1 MDPSTHTVLV
11 TGATGSQG
19 GAVARE
25 LLDAGWQVRGL
36 TRDVT
41 RDAARELE
49 LRGADMV
56 EGDLDDRDSLDRAVD
71 GCYGVFS
78 VQQFWEHGVEG
89 EIRQGRNLAD
99 AAAAAGVQHYVQ
111 SSVGGA
117 ERDTGIPHFDSKW
130 EIEQHLEG
138 LDLPVTVL
146 RPVFFM
152 NNFEGMRDSIR
163 EGTLSLPLPPDAP
176 LQMIAVRDIGRY
188 TGVVLE
194 NPAEFVGAATELAG
208 DELPMDQV
216 AETFSRVLGREVRY
230 EPVPL
235 DAVDSD
241 EMRGMFEWFVEEGY
255 QADIASLRSTI
266 PDLLDL
272 RTWIEE
278 RFRNGGGG

>member
-1 MDPSTHTVLV
+1 MDPSVHTVLV

-49 LRGADMV
+49 LLGADMV
-56 EGDLDDRDSLDRAVD
+56 EGDLDDRDSLDRAVE

-78 VQQFWEHGVEG
+78 VQQFWEHGVDG
-89 EIRQGRNLAD
+89 EVRQGRNLAD

-163 EGTLSLPLPPDAP
+163 EGTLSMPLPPDAP

-216 AETFSRVLGREVRY
+216 AETFSQALGREVRY

-241 EMRGMFEWFVEEGY
+241 ETRVMFKWFVEEGY
-255 QADIASLRSTI
+255 QADVASLRSTI

-278 RFRNGGGG
+278 RYRL

>member
-1 MDPSTHTVLV
+1 MDPSAHTVLV

-41 RDAARELE
+41 GDAARELE
-49 LRGADMV
+49 LLGADMV
-56 EGDLDDRDSLDRAVD
+56 EGDLDDRDSLDRAVE

-130 EIEQHLEG
+130 QIEQHLEG

-163 EGTLSLPLPPDAP
+163 EGTLSMPLPPDAP

-216 AETFSRVLGREVRY
+216 AETFSQVLGREVRY

-255 QADIASLRSTI
+255 QADVASLRSTI

-278 RFRNGGGG
+278 RYRNGGGG

>member
-49 LRGADMV
+49 LLGADMV
-56 EGDLDDRDSLDRAVD
+56 EGDLDDRDSLDRAVE

-89 EIRQGRNLAD
+89 EVRQGRNLAD

-130 EIEQHLEG
+130 EIEQHLKG

-163 EGTLSLPLPPDAP
+163 EGTLSMPLPPDAP

-216 AETFSRVLGREVRY
+216 AETFGRVLGREVRY

-278 RFRNGGGG
+278 RYRL

>member
-1 MDPSTHTVLV
+1 MDPSVHTVLV

-49 LRGADMV
+49 LLGADMV
-56 EGDLDDRDSLDRAVD
+56 EGDLDDRDSLDRAVE

-78 VQQFWEHGVEG
+78 VQQFWEHGIEG

-99 AAAAAGVQHYVQ
+99 AATAAGVQHYVQ

-163 EGTLSLPLPPDAP
+163 EGTLSMPLPPDAP

-194 NPAEFVGAATELAG
+194 NPAEFVGAAMELAG

-216 AETFSRVLGREVRY
+216 AETFSQALGREVRY

-241 EMRGMFEWFVEEGY
+241 ETRGMFEWFVEEGY

-278 RFRNGGGG
+278 RYRL

>member
-1 MDPSTHTVLV
+1 MDPSTHTILV

-25 LLDAGWQVRGL
+25 LLDIGWQVRGL

-41 RDAARELE
+41 QDAARELE
-49 LRGADMV
+49 LLGADMV
-56 EGDLDDRDSLDRAVD
+56 EGDLDDRDSLDRAVE

-99 AAAAAGVQHYVQ
+99 AAASADVQHYVQ

-117 ERDTGIPHFDSKW
+117 ERGTGIPHFDSKW

-152 NNFEGMRDSIR
+152 NNFEGMRDSIT
-163 EGTLSLPLPPDAP
+163 EGTLRMPLPPDTS
-176 LQMIAVRDIGRY
+176 LQMIAVRDIARFAA
-188 TGVVLE
+188 VALE

-208 DELPMDQV
+208 DELPMEQI
-216 AETFSRVLGREVRY
+216 AETFSQVLGREVRY
-230 EPVPL
+230 EAVPL

-241 EMRGMFEWFVEEGY
+241 ETRVMFEWFAEEGY
-255 QADIASLRSTI
+255 EADIEALRSTI

-278 RFRNGGGG
+278 RYRL

>member
-49 LRGADMV
+49 LLGADMV

-89 EIRQGRNLAD
+89 EVRQGRNLAD
-99 AAAAAGVQHYVQ
+99 AAAAADVQHYVQ

-130 EIEQHLEG
+130 EIEQHLES

-163 EGTLSLPLPPDAP
+163 EGTLSMPLPPDTP

-216 AETFSRVLGREVRY
+216 AETFSQVLGREVRY
-230 EPVPL
+230 EPVSL

-278 RFRNGGGG
+278 RYRNGGGS

>member
-25 LLDAGWQVRGL
+25 LLDAGWRVRGL

-49 LRGADMV
+49 LLGADMV
-56 EGDLDDRDSLDRAVD
+56 EGDLDDRDSLDRAVE

-89 EIRQGRNLAD
+89 EVRQGRNLAD

-130 EIEQHLEG
+130 EIEQHLKG

-163 EGTLSLPLPPDAP
+163 EGTLSMPLPPDAP

-216 AETFSRVLGREVRY
+216 AETFSQVLGREVRY

-241 EMRGMFEWFVEEGY
+241 ETRVMFEWFVEEGY

-278 RFRNGGGG
+278 RYRL